1 MRHKKHLKKFHRTEE
16 ERKRLWID
24 LCTALIL
31 NKKIETF
38 TVRGKWFRARFDR
51 LVTLCKR
58 ANGDTKLA
66 FSSVR
71 PYLSEKVARELIEN
85 IVPKMLERNGG
96 YTSQLKLFK
105 PFQTSGFSRS
115 YIRIVDFEA

>member
-1 MRHKKHLKKFHRTEE
+1 MRHQKHNQKFHRTEE
-16 ERKRLWID
+16 ERLRLWKD
-24 LCTALIL
+24 LCSALII

-58 ANGDTKLA
+58 AGDDKKAA
-66 FSSVR
+66 FAKIR
-71 PYLSEKVARELIEN
+71 PYLSEKDARELIEN
-85 IVPKMLERNGG
+85 IVPKLLERNGG

-115 YIRIVDFEA
+115 YISIVGFEV

>member
-1 MRHKKHLKKFHRTEE
+1 MRHKKHLKKFHRNEE

-38 TVRGKWFRARFDR
+38 SVRGKWFRARFDR

-58 ANGDTKLA
+58 AKGDTKLA
-66 FSSVR
+66 FSNVR
-71 PYLSEKVARELIEN
+71 PFLSEKAARELIEN
-85 IVPKMLERNGG
+85 IVPKLLDREGG

-115 YIRIVDFEA
+115 YIRIIGFEA